1 MSRLESPGNCW
12 FVDRFFLRWKIQV
25 TSLKRTAGGSR
36 KRSGYSCFWLQ
47 KIPKTS
53 ISRPPG
59 WPHASKRS
67 PTSHGGHF
75 GGTAAGELPCVA
87 TKTRLFLVFF
97 FLRLKSR
104 LFFKQFRVYLE
115 GHFGMFFQMF
125 KTQKLFKK
133 RGVHVTNV
141 DSNCVFF
148 WNTGPWTV
156 SKLPTGSYGVQAVGH
171 IHQQGMLHRDIKPD
185 NLVMRRHLGEFRRSR
200 EK

>member
-1 MSRLESPGNCW
+1 MVILS
-12 FVDRFFLRWKIQV
+12 
-25 TSLKRTAGGSR
+25 
-36 KRSGYSCFWLQ
+36 FWLQ

-67 PTSHGGHF
+67 PTSHEGHF

-97 FLRLKSR
+97 FFLRLKSR

-115 GHFGMFFQMF
+115 GNFGMFFQMF

-133 RGVHVTNV
+133 RGVHLTNV

-148 WNTGPWTV
+148 LKHRPGRKV
-156 SKLPTGSYGVQAVGH
+156 SVSLSGSYGVQAVGH